1 MRYRTLGRTGLQ
13 VSLLG
18 FGASPLGEEFGP
30 INAAEGELAVHAA
43 IDSGVNFFDTAPFYG
58 RTLSETRLGAALEG
72 RRDKVVLATKC
83 CRYGLDDFDFSA
95 ARVERSIDESLQRLR
110 TDWVDVLHIHD
121 VEFGDKRQI
130 IDETFEA
137 ARRVQQSGKAR
148 FIGVTG
154 LQLGVLGEIAAAGG
168 ADAVLSYA
176 RFNLVNQDLN
186 RDLAPALQRDG
197 VGLINASPL
206 LLGALTGSDPPN
218 WHPGSDALLEACKK
232 AAEACREVGADPA
245 RTALRFCLDHPY
257 AASTLVGVQTREQLQ
272 ANLAAVDTPNDPA
285 LLRKLRAI
293 LEPVSNLAWGSGRRE
308 NWDPGAVEPR
318 EAGTRGA
325 EALR

>member
-1 MRYRTLGRTGLQ
+1 MRYRALGRTGLEI
-13 VSLLG
+13 SLLG

-30 INAAEGELAVHAA
+30 IDAAEGERAVHAA
-43 IDSGVNFFDTAPFYG
+43 IDAGVNFFDTAPFYG
-58 RTLSETRLGAALEG
+58 RTLSETRLGNALVG

-95 ARVERSIDESLQRLR
+95 ARVEASIDESLRRLR

-154 LQLGVLGEIAAAGG
+154 LQLAVLGEIAAATG

-176 RFNLVNQDLN
+176 RFNLANQDLD
-186 RDLAPALQRDG
+186 RELTPALESAG
-197 VGLINASPL
+197 TGLINASPL
-206 LLGALTGSDPPN
+206 LLGALAGATPPA
-218 WHPGSDALLEACKK
+218 WHPASDELLTTCAK
-232 AAEACREVGADPA
+232 AAEACREAGADPA

-257 AASTLVGVQTREQLQ
+257 AASTLVGIQNRNQLE
-272 ANLAAVDTPNDPA
+272 ANLAAVETPNDPA

-308 NWDPGAVEPR
+308 NWDSGVVEPR
-318 EAGTRGA
+318 EAGTAGL